1 MDWTA
6 PATIKQQIQRYWDSG
21 RLLSAD
27 PGNQLTFPLKL
38 RFKRPDA
45 SALSER
51 FDEVR
56 KWIRELED
64 GSKAKLGFG
73 YEIEWREI
81 HHRSLGSNRVPAG
94 ILLPAEEDALRLIGK
109 KREAVQF
116 RNLAEESIKRFP
128 ALAEW
133 FSRRPFTALKYA
145 EDWDRIL
152 AVLTW
157 FRDRSGAGLYL
168 RQLDIPGVDTKFIQA
183 RTGLLSELLDRILPD
198 AGSATSSVRIKNFE
212 QRYGLISKPFLIRFR
227 ILDER
232 LAIQGLSD
240 LSVPL
245 AQFAQLD
252 LPVEQVFI
260 TENEVNGLVFP
271 DIPASLVIFGLGY
284 GVQLLGEAGWLKG
297 KRLYYWGDIDTHGF
311 AILDRLRADFPHV
324 RSFLMDHETL
334 TAHRELWVTDEDRY
348 EGILTRLTPSETALF
363 DDLKHGSLGDRVRL
377 EQERISFGWFKSALQ
392 MERFLKPCLSAD
404 G

>member
-1 MDWTA
+1 MDWTT
-6 PATIKQQIQRYWDSG
+6 PAAIQQQIQRYWDSG
-21 RLLSAD
+21 RLLGVG

-38 RFKRPDA
+38 RFKRPDS

-56 KWIRELED
+56 KWIRDLED
-64 GSKAKLGFG
+64 GSKARLGFG

-81 HHRSLGSNRVPAG
+81 HHRSLGHNRVPAG
-94 ILLPAEEDALRLIGK
+94 ILLLSKDDALLLISK
-109 KREAVQF
+109 KPEVERF
-116 RNLAEESIKRFP
+116 RKLAEESIRRFP
-128 ALAEW
+128 VLPVLEAWL
-133 FSRRPFTALKYA
+133 SRRPLVVLKHA
-145 EDWDRIL
+145 EDWNNIL

-157 FRDRSGAGLYL
+157 FRNRSGAGLYL

-183 RTGLLSELLDRILPD
+183 HTGLLSELLDRILPD

-212 QRYGLISKPFLIRFR
+212 QRYGLISKPSLIRFR

-245 AQFAQLD
+245 AQFARLA
-252 LPVEQVFI
+252 LSAERVFI

-271 DIPASLVIFGLGY
+271 DIPGSLVIFGLGY
-284 GVQLLGEAGWLKG
+284 GVQLLGEVEWLKE
-297 KRLYYWGDIDTHGF
+297 KTLYYWGDIDTHGF

-324 RSFLMDHETL
+324 QSFLMDRETL
-334 TAHRELWVTDEDRY
+334 TAHRELWVTEEDRC
-348 EGILTRLTPSETALF
+348 EGALSRLTPSERGLF
-363 DDLKHGSLGDRVRL
+363 DDLKHDSLGHRVRL
-377 EQERISFGWFKSALQ
+377 EQERISFGGFWKI
-392 MERFLKPCLSAD
+392 LSEA
-404 G
+404 

>member
-1 MDWTA
+1 MDWTT
-6 PATIKQQIQRYWDSG
+6 PAAIQQQIQRYWDSG
-21 RLLSAD
+21 RLLSAG

-45 SALSER
+45 DALSER

-56 KWIRELED
+56 KWIRDLED
-64 GSKAKLGFG
+64 ASKARLGFG

-81 HHRSLGSNRVPAG
+81 HHRSLGHNRIPAG
-94 ILLPAEEDALRLIGK
+94 ILLPVQDDALRLIGK
-109 KREAVQF
+109 KREAERF

-133 FSRRPFTALKYA
+133 FSRRPLTALKFA
-145 EDWDRIL
+145 EDWNHIL

-157 FRDRSGAGLYL
+157 FADRSGAGLYL
-168 RQLDIPGVDTKFIQA
+168 RQLDIPGIDTKFIQA

-198 AGSATSSVRIKNFE
+198 AGSAASSVRIKSFE
-212 QRYGLISKPFLIRFR
+212 QRYGLISKPSLIRFR

-232 LAIQGLSD
+232 LSIQGLSD

-245 AQFAQLD
+245 AQFARLA
-252 LPVEQVFI
+252 LPAERVFI

-271 DIPASLVIFGLGY
+271 DIPGSLVIFGLGY
-284 GVQLLGEAGWLKG
+284 GVQLLGEVEWLKE
-297 KRLYYWGDIDTHGF
+297 KALYYWGDIDTHGF

-324 RSFLMDHETL
+324 QSFLMDRETL
-334 TAHRELWVTDEDRY
+334 MRHRELWVTEEDRH
-348 EGILTRLTPSETALF
+348 EGALSRLTPSERGLF
-363 DDLKHGSLGDRVRL
+363 DDLKHDSLGHRVRL
-377 EQERISFGWFKSALQ
+377 EQERISFAWFWKI
-392 MERFLKPCLSAD
+392 LSEA
-404 G
+404 